1 MYKWTQYKPTNN
13 HKKLGCACHVGL
25 LKAHT
30 NHAVLVTPAFVLK
43 THQKMCS
50 WEHVTACNGFVHLPG
65 LKLWKM
71 RAKKCIHRCI
81 NVITIRHRKQH
92 TPLGFTTITAQRYV
106 CSYHGTKWGDAY
118 LASSSE
124 LWGCLAGVLVRISNS
139 SNIVQYNLTYNI
151 IWTEIR
157 NWPQTALAAV
167 KSLLH

>member
-1 MYKWTQYKPTNN
+1 MCMSCWTSQSTHKPCCT
-13 HKKLGCACHVGL
+13 CHTCIC
-25 LKAHT
+25 LK
-30 NHAVLVTPAFVLK
+30 NTPKNVQLR
-43 THQKMCS
+43 TC
-50 WEHVTACNGFVHLPG
+50 ETACNGFVHLPG

-139 SNIVQYNLTYNI
+139 SNIVQYNLTHNI